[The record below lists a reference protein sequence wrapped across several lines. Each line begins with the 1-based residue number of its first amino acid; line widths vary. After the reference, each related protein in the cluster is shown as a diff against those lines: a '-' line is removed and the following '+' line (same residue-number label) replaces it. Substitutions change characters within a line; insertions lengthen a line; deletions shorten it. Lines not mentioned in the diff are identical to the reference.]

1 MTKAQITEHTPW
13 VIKTGV
19 IVGCLMCLSVWF
31 NSRLSAVEIAQAEQ
45 KTKVDMILDIVRDIR
60 SDIKK
65 P

>member
-1 MTKAQITEHTPW
+1 MTKALTENSPW
-13 VIKTGV
+13 IIRTGV
-19 IVGCLMCLSVWF
+19 VVACLVTLGIWF